1 MHLPCAHSNAGTQ
14 QQLCPAW
21 RNHAAE
27 SVANLE
33 REILTVQRETRME
46 KVVINA
52 VIHPELRFLTWI
64 FQASSADRTV
74 KWQ

>member
-1 MHLPCAHSNAGTQ
+1 MTQLKGLSLAGGAQAHLPGSGGSVHLPCAHSNAGTQ

-33 REILTVQRETRME
+33 REILTVQRET
-46 KVVINA
+46 
-52 VIHPELRFLTWI
+52 
-64 FQASSADRTV
+64 
-74 KWQ
+74 